1 MTGTCARKARIILAE
16 NGGLEVALEPDG
28 VFGIW
33 KAGAWR
39 LKRELLLFPLW

>member
-1 MTGTCARKARIILAE
+1 MGHKTVTMLTE

-33 KAGAWR
+33 NVAVCRPNDKLG
-39 LKRELLLFPLW
+39 PGP